1 MTVRR
6 EPLRQ
11 PRENLVRI
19 GVADMVEATI
29 DENEIE
35 LPCAAVLISCHVGGD
50 EGPIMFSPSAVNV
63 PWIDIQAE
71 IVRVGEALRICA
83 GASTD
88 VTHPPHPAKIIVLQ
102 DRRHLLCREW
112 CLPET
117 VNNCLFEKLVF

>member
-19 GVADMVEATI
+19 GVADMVEETI

-63 PWIDIQAE
+63 PWIDIEAE
-71 IVRVGEALRICA
+71 IVRVGEVLRICA
-83 GASTD
+83 GAATD
-88 VTHPPHPAKIIVLQ
+88 VKHPPHPPKIILLQ
-102 DRRHLLCREW
+102 DSPHLLSPYW
-112 CLPET
+112 CFPDT
-117 VNNCLFEKLVF
+117 FNNSL

>member
-11 PRENLVRI
+11 SRENLVRI
-19 GVADMVEATI
+19 GVADMVEEAI

-63 PWIDIQAE
+63 PWIDIEAE
-71 IVRVGEALRICA
+71 IVRAGDVLRLCA
-83 GASTD
+83 AAAPPLT
-88 VTHPPHPAKIIVLQ
+88 PPPPPPPLLAPHP
-102 DRRHLLCREW
+102 R
-112 CLPET
+112 P
-117 VNNCLFEKLVF
+117 